1 MFWLKRLTIIQM
13 TLLATGLLGVFCA
26 ALTVSV
32 LVGDVEKLEHAN
44 TEQRLVLLVDAV
56 EKIAHQHAVERGLT
70 AGFLGSKSDVAK
82 AKVIEQ
88 RQVVDNAV
96 ATLQQLANEDWPAE
110 LEIKRKLNGL
120 FTVLKDKS
128 AVRREVDSL
137 NGKRAFGYYSFVNK
151 VALDSANQLLLG
163 VSNRDVSATISNALK
178 LAWLKERLGQLRG
191 KVNGVLAQRAINSQ
205 ILLELEIYNE
215 NIEYLSSSLEDALDD
230 NSLAEFKRLN
240 QSTVMQSMREVYQ
253 QLQRENVD
261 FSQLPA
267 ASEWFSTATTQI
279 GQVKSLLDET
289 WRNAQALSQR
299 HADATRFQLLLI
311 GVVALVA
318 LFIAAFIIVTL
329 LQTLRSQ
336 LSRLTRNLHNVARE
350 GDLTIDV
357 SLPSDNELGSIAAAM
372 NQTLQAIRDL
382 ITGLAQSVQ
391 ASTRLGDQV
400 AHSAKTINEES
411 ENTQQRAVSIA
422 AAIEQMTE
430 TSKEIARS
438 AIETLEA
445 SRHLD
450 LLADEAMHANQ
461 SIQVSISALTQQMA
475 AMESVAKNM
484 GEQLT
489 EISSILDTINS
500 LSDQTNLLALNAAIE
515 AARAGEHGRGFAV
528 VADEVRQ
535 LANAS
540 RSSSDKISSLL
551 DSLQQ
556 VSLNVIQGISKSAD
570 GARASLTLTNQGEET
585 AAKVKASATQ
595 LETQANSMS
604 AAAEEQSMTSE
615 QIAADV
621 VSVQDA
627 ATEEVRVAEI
637 LNKVT
642 SDLQA
647 NNAILTK
654 TMGNFRYE

>member
-1 MFWLKRLTIIQM
+1 M
-13 TLLATGLLGVFCA
+13 
-26 ALTVSV
+26 
-32 LVGDVEKLEHAN
+32 
-44 TEQRLVLLVDAV
+44 
-56 EKIAHQHAVERGLT
+56 
-70 AGFLGSKSDVAK
+70 
-82 AKVIEQ
+82 
-88 RQVVDNAV
+88 
-96 ATLQQLANEDWPAE
+96 
-110 LEIKRKLNGL
+110 
-120 FTVLKDKS
+120 
-128 AVRREVDSL
+128 
-137 NGKRAFGYYSFVNK
+137 
-151 VALDSANQLLLG
+151 
-163 VSNRDVSATISNALK
+163 
-178 LAWLKERLGQLRG
+178 
-191 KVNGVLAQRAINSQ
+191 
-205 ILLELEIYNE
+205 
-215 NIEYLSSSLEDALDD
+215 
-230 NSLAEFKRLN
+230 
-240 QSTVMQSMREVYQ
+240 
-253 QLQRENVD
+253 
-261 FSQLPA
+261 
-267 ASEWFSTATTQI
+267 
-279 GQVKSLLDET
+279 
-289 WRNAQALSQR
+289 
-299 HADATRFQLLLI
+299 
-311 GVVALVA
+311 
-318 LFIAAFIIVTL
+318 TL

-357 SLPSDNELGSIAAAM
+357 SLPSDNELGSIATAM

-450 LLADEAMHANQ
+450 SLAIESMNANQ
-461 SIQVSISALTQQMA
+461 SIQLSISALTAQMA
-475 AMESVAKNM
+475 DMESVAKNM
-484 GEQLT
+484 GEQLS

-540 RSSSDKISSLL
+540 RNSSDKISSLL

-556 VSLNVIQGISKSAD
+556 VSLNVINGISKSAD